1 MNAMTKPTLTLEQK
15 QAISAKLMD
24 VYHAS
29 GFASRA
35 KYAVSIG
42 ITGSDFS
49 NLASAKW
56 ATNDRLIGHGKW
68 LRIARAVGHEF
79 HATEKWV
86 TARTETYLTITKQ
99 LEVCQEESLA
109 AIFCDRAGIGKT
121 HAAKEYANTHRNA
134 FYINGGL
141 SPNRFRFARALAQA
155 AGIDAK
161 GSAED
166 VLADFVYYLK
176 SLENPILIIDEAGD
190 MDNSTYRLLKRLYNE
205 LEFHCGFY
213 MIGAPDLKKRI
224 ENSIRL
230 RKNSFEEVYSR
241 FGGRYIQVVPN
252 EPNAQRKFLEDQV
265 MKVCKANGL
274 TDPERLH
281 NVVTRSLEDM
291 GRGLRY
297 ARIQVKKSRIA
308 A

>member
-1 MNAMTKPTLTLEQK
+1 MTKPTLTHDQK
-15 QAISAKLMD
+15 QAISAKLME
-24 VYHAS
+24 VYPIS
-29 GFASRA
+29 GFPSRA

-42 ITGSDFS
+42 ITPSDFS
-49 NLASAKW
+49 NIAAAKW
-56 ATNDRLIGHGKW
+56 AENDRLIGHSKW
-68 LRIARAVGHEF
+68 LRIARSIGFEF
-79 HATEKWV
+79 TPSEKWV
-86 TARTETYLTITKQ
+86 TAKTETYITISKQ
-99 LEVCQEESLA
+99 LEVCQAESLA

-121 HAAKEYANTHRNA
+121 HVCKEYAATHRNA

-141 SPNRFRFARALAQA
+141 SPNRFRFVRALAQA

-176 SLENPILIIDEAGD
+176 SLEQPILIIDEAGD

-213 MIGAPDLKKRI
+213 MVGAPDLRKRI

-230 RKNSFEEVYSR
+230 RRNSFEEVYSR

-252 EPNAQRKFLEDQV
+252 EPNAQRKFLEAQV
-265 MKVCKANGL
+265 MQVCEANGL

-281 NVVTRSLEDM
+281 TVVQKSLEDM
-291 GRGLRY
+291 SRGLRF